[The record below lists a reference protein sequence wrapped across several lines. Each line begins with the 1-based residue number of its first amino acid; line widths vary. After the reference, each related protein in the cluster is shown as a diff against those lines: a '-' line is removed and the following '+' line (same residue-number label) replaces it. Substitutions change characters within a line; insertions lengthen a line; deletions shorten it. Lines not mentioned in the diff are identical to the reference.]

1 MSLPANG
8 ITADVFRDIMPP
20 YHLNQDLLAAM
31 FTALPPPKPAATPTE
46 RHAHVTRLVQEVA
59 ILMPADEAQAR
70 LATQIVI
77 TREFADDTFT
87 RSHIP
92 DLTVE
97 QVCRLRRTAAH
108 LTQMSI
114 ALERTLVRRQQKPAP
129 FFGTVLAEAVDTAAL
144 NQIWR
149 NDPTQQPAP
158 DPHPEDQEPPK
169 TTQAGASAAVE
180 TPAAPGPAAPGP
192 TAPGN
197 VTPAD
202 RMPDQPTVIAPPAST
217 RHVSKVTPI
226 PSSPPRI
233 APQVRAPQHRSPDTA
248 PGTERIAGPNGESVV
263 TLLEKGPG
271 WTLEVV
277 RPRTAR

>member
-20 YHLNQDLLAAM
+20 YRLNHDLLAAM
-31 FTALPPPKPAATPTE
+31 FTTLPPPKPAATPTE

-59 ILMPADEAQAR
+59 VLMPADEAQAR

-77 TREFADDTFT
+77 TRELADDTFT

-129 FFGTVLAEAVDTAAL
+129 FFGTVLADEVDTAAL

-149 NDPTQQPAP
+149 NDPKQQPAP
-158 DPHPEDQEPPK
+158 DPHPKASDA
-169 TTQAGASAAVE
+169 TQAPAPAP
-180 TPAAPGPAAPGP
+180 TPPAQRDI
-192 TAPGN
+192 
-197 VTPAD
+197 TPAD
-202 RMPDQPTVIAPPAST
+202 PTPDQPTTMPPSTNT
-217 RHVSKVTPI
+217 RHASKVTPI
-226 PSSPPRI
+226 PSAPPRI
-233 APQVRAPQHRSPDTA
+233 APQVRAPQHRSPDIA
-248 PGTERIAGPNGESVV
+248 PGTERIAGPNGESTV
-263 TLLEKGPG
+263 TRLDQGPG
-271 WTLEVV
+271 WTLDVV